1 MSVALLLIFLGL
13 MALGVPIAIS
23 LGAASVIVLITM
35 GNMPLTMVVQLM
47 YTSMNSFVMVAVP
60 LFILAGSLMDEG
72 GIADKIYDLAEACVG
87 WIYGG
92 LGHVAILCNIIFGAM
107 SGSSVAAVASIGKM
121 SINAMAKKGYPKE
134 YGVGINLAG
143 CMLASVIPPS
153 ILMIVA
159 ASTASVSIG
168 QALMAGMVPGV
179 LIGVIYMIYNY
190 VHCKVTGIGEKSP
203 FQPKRL
209 VKSFVSAV
217 PALMVPVIMLVG
229 MYSGIYTPTEGAGIA
244 VAYAMLV
251 SIYVYKRLK
260 WSDIPRIIAKNA
272 RQTGTILFIAIA
284 AIVNVILDLVF
295 VGAMGMESGGAA
307 LATVISQAASFIISM
322 IYLYIRRESFGFD
335 FKLRSFAMDGKTFK
349 ALSYLGLP
357 LTVQTSAINISMLFV
372 SAGINAYGL
381 VYASVYGIGS
391 KLTSIM
397 FIITNSI
404 STASATMFGQN
415 LGAGKHDRVRQVF
428 WFGNLYCIVFFAVVA
443 VVCLV
448 FPEGIFRLFTQDA
461 DVIANAGHYMV
472 TLVVMFFGFAT
483 MTAGIALING
493 IGNGS
498 LSLITALLDG
508 VIVRIGL
515 CLLLA
520 GPCGMGVWGYFWG
533 NTLAGFVSVIIGDFY
548 YLSGLWKKRKLMV
561 G

>member
-1 MSVALLLIFLGL
+1 MTGIVLFVTLLVFLVLNVPVGIAIGLASLAAITTNPRMTDSFIVSQLISGSDSFPL
-13 MALGVPIAIS
+13 MAI
-23 LGAASVIVLITM
+23 
-35 GNMPLTMVVQLM
+35 
-47 YTSMNSFVMVAVP
+47 P

-179 LIGVIYMIYNY
+179 LIGVIYMVYNY
-190 VHCKVTGIGEKSP
+190 IHCKVTGIGEKSP

-209 VKSFVSAV
+209 VKAFLSAI

-284 AIVNVILDLVF
+284 AKPAGQIFELDGLPTKLAHFVLGISDNQLVIMFALFIFLIIVGMFMDATAAIYILVPILLPVVKQLGVSPLFFVVFLVITL
-295 VGAMGMESGGAA
+295 
-307 LATVISQAASFIISM
+307 
-322 IYLYIRRESFGFD
+322 SFG
-335 FKLRSFAMDGKTFK
+335 LITPPVGVCLYAAENVTG
-349 ALSYLGLP
+349 LSLEKVIKSVVPWLF
-357 LTVQTSAINISMLFV
+357 LTV
-372 SAGINAYGL
+372 GI
-381 VYASVYGIGS
+381 IC
-391 KLTSIM
+391 I
-397 FIITNSI
+397 FIFFPQIIT
-404 STASATMFGQN
+404 G
-415 LGAGKHDRVRQVF
+415 
-428 WFGNLYCIVFFAVVA
+428 
-443 VVCLV
+443 
-448 FPEGIFRLFTQDA
+448 P
-461 DVIANAGHYMV
+461 
-472 TLVVMFFGFAT
+472 
-483 MTAGIALING
+483 IALMFPNG
-493 IGNGS
+493 
-498 LSLITALLDG
+498 
-508 VIVRIGL
+508 
-515 CLLLA
+515 
-520 GPCGMGVWGYFWG
+520 
-533 NTLAGFVSVIIGDFY
+533 
-548 YLSGLWKKRKLMV
+548 
-561 G
+561 

>member
-179 LIGVIYMIYNY
+179 LIGVIYMVYNY
-190 VHCKVTGIGEKSP
+190 IHCKVTGIGEKSP

-209 VKSFVSAV
+209 VKAFLSAI

-284 AIVNVILDLVF
+284 AKPAGQIFELDGLPTKLAHFVLGISDNQLVIMFALFDLPDHCGHVHGRHRRHLHPGPHPAPCGEAAGRQSPVLRGVPGYHPQLRPNHSSCRRVPVRRGECHRTF
-295 VGAMGMESGGAA
+295 VG
-307 LATVISQAASFIISM
+307 
-322 IYLYIRRESFGFD
+322 
-335 FKLRSFAMDGKTFK
+335 K
-349 ALSYLGLP
+349 
-357 LTVQTSAINISMLFV
+357 
-372 SAGINAYGL
+372 
-381 VYASVYGIGS
+381 
-391 KLTSIM
+391 
-397 FIITNSI
+397 
-404 STASATMFGQN
+404 
-415 LGAGKHDRVRQVF
+415 
-428 WFGNLYCIVFFAVVA
+428 
-443 VVCLV
+443 
-448 FPEGIFRLFTQDA
+448 
-461 DVIANAGHYMV
+461 
-472 TLVVMFFGFAT
+472 
-483 MTAGIALING
+483 
-493 IGNGS
+493 
-498 LSLITALLDG
+498 
-508 VIVRIGL
+508 
-515 CLLLA
+515 
-520 GPCGMGVWGYFWG
+520 
-533 NTLAGFVSVIIGDFY
+533 GDKNPWCRGC
-548 YLSGLWKKRKLMV
+548 S
-561 G
+561 

>member
-107 SGSSVAAVASIGKM
+107 SGSSVAAVASIG
-121 SINAMAKKGYPKE
+121 
-134 YGVGINLAG
+134 
-143 CMLASVIPPS
+143 
-153 ILMIVA
+153 
-159 ASTASVSIG
+159 

-179 LIGVIYMIYNY
+179 LIGVIYMVYNY
-190 VHCKVTGIGEKSP
+190 IHCKVTGIGEKSP

-209 VKSFVSAV
+209 VKAFLSAI

-284 AIVNVILDLVF
+284 AKPAGQIFELDGLPTKLAHFVLGISDNQLVIMFALFIFLIIVGMFMDATAAIYILVPILLPVVKQLGVSPLFFVVFLVITL
-295 VGAMGMESGGAA
+295 
-307 LATVISQAASFIISM
+307 
-322 IYLYIRRESFGFD
+322 SFG
-335 FKLRSFAMDGKTFK
+335 LITPPVGVCLYAAENVTG
-349 ALSYLGLP
+349 LSLEKVIKSVVPWLF
-357 LTVQTSAINISMLFV
+357 LTV
-372 SAGINAYGL
+372 GI
-381 VYASVYGIGS
+381 IC
-391 KLTSIM
+391 I
-397 FIITNSI
+397 FIFFPQIIT
-404 STASATMFGQN
+404 G
-415 LGAGKHDRVRQVF
+415 
-428 WFGNLYCIVFFAVVA
+428 
-443 VVCLV
+443 
-448 FPEGIFRLFTQDA
+448 P
-461 DVIANAGHYMV
+461 
-472 TLVVMFFGFAT
+472 
-483 MTAGIALING
+483 IALMFPNG
-493 IGNGS
+493 
-498 LSLITALLDG
+498 
-508 VIVRIGL
+508 
-515 CLLLA
+515 
-520 GPCGMGVWGYFWG
+520 
-533 NTLAGFVSVIIGDFY
+533 
-548 YLSGLWKKRKLMV
+548 
-561 G
+561 